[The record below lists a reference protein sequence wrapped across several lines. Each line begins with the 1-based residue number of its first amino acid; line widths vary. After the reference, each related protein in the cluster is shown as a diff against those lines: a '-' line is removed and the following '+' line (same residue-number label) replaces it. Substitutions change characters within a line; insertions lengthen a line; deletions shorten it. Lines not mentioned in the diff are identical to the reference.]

1 MFALNVV
8 AIIDHFLCSGLS
20 DHPVACCT
28 TGKSMYCA
36 YYWRISS
43 HHRLPSFSLPLAR
56 NLQVKG
62 FKWAPL
68 GSQAGDRFTRK
79 SLRMA
84 PKVSPES
91 GEASGSSGDPAQR
104 SPNPLPRPPQ
114 PQPPPEGGEGN
125 VGSQESQ
132 LEARLLRLI
141 ETLNGNQHNANLKN
155 VAFEIGRPTLEP
167 PAAMRRNPANPFGR
181 FSIDELFKMKANV
194 VSNNMATTEQMAK
207 ISSALSGLGIP
218 TEQVANVIL
227 QMVIMCASVSS
238 SAFLDPDGS
247 LEFDGGAVPVDS
259 VAAIM
264 KRECGLRKVCRLYAP
279 VVWNYML
286 VKNQPP
292 SDWQALGFPK
302 NARFAA
308 FDTFDYVTNGAAI
321 QPLEGLI
328 REPTP
333 EEVIAH
339 NAHKRLALDRANR
352 NERFAN
358 LETEY
363 TGGLQ
368 GAEIVRNHRNANNA

>member
-1 MFALNVV
+1 MFARNVV
-8 AIIDHFLCSGLS
+8 VTIDRFLRPWFPAHS
-20 DHPVACCT
+20 VARDA
-28 TGKSMYCA
+28 TGESMCRA
-36 YYWRISS
+36 YYWGVGPY
-43 HHRLPSFSLPLAR
+43 HRLPSHSSPSAR
-56 NLQVKG
+56 NFKVKG
-62 FKWAPL
+62 SKWAPL
-68 GSQAGDRFTRK
+68 GSQAIDRFTREL
-79 SLRMA
+79 LRMA

-91 GEASGSSGDPAQR
+91 GEPSGSASEPGQR
-104 SPNPLPRPPQ
+104 TPTPPPRPPQ
-114 PQPPPEGGEGN
+114 PQAPLVQGAPN
-125 VGSQESQ
+125 VDSHESQ

-247 LEFDGGAVPVDS
+247 LEFNGGAVPVDS

>member
-1 MFALNVV
+1 MSVHNVV
-8 AIIDHFLCSGLS
+8 AIIDCFLCARISNDL
-20 DHPVACCT
+20 VACCASR
-28 TGKSMYCA
+28 KPMHRA
-36 YYWRISS
+36 
-43 HHRLPSFSLPLAR
+43 HHWGICPNNWLPVNSFAFAR
-56 NLQVKG
+56 NFQVKG
-62 FKWAPL
+62 IKWAPL
-68 GSQAGDRFTRK
+68 GSQAGDRFI
-79 SLRMA
+79 SNLLIMA
-84 PKVSPES
+84 PKVSPEA
-91 GEASGSSGDPAQR
+91 GESSSGAGEPAQR
-104 SPNPLPRPPQ
+104 PPTPPPRPPQ
-114 PQPPPEGGEGN
+114 PQQPQGQGEAAEATP
-125 VGSQESQ
+125 ESQ

-141 ETLNGNQHNANLKN
+141 ETLNGSQHNANLKN

-247 LEFDGGAVPVDS
+247 LEFEGGAVPVDS